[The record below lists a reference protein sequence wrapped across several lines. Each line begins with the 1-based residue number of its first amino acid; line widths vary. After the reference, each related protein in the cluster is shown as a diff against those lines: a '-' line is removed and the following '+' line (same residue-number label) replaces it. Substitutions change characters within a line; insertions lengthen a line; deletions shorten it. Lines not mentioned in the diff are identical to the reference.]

1 MCARMYDDVRADV
14 QVSWARMYSRFAWVY
29 TDVRADV
36 HPNRTI
42 LYFLLYIQVIS
53 FLDITARLRP
63 SSPLPRRTGGL
74 SLGAL
79 GYGGFVAVDAIP

>member
-14 QVSWARMYSRFAWVY
+14 HVSWTRMYSRFAWVY

-42 LYFLLYIQVIS
+42 LYFLLYILCTS
-53 FLDITARLRP
+53 MWSDEA
-63 SSPLPRRTGGL
+63 SLP
-74 SLGAL
+74 
-79 GYGGFVAVDAIP
+79 